1 MDLQKEFSAFS
12 ECAECISGC
21 EEAEKRKKEIEYKQ
35 SLGTFVVPE
44 CTKVKE
50 LIKEYVRIYGH
61 GNGSVWSYY

>member
-1 MDLQKEFSAFS
+1 MEHQKS
-12 ECAECISGC
+12 EGYTTLK
-21 EEAEKRKKEIEYKQ
+21 EAEKRKKEIEYKQ
-35 SLGTFVVPE
+35 SLGTFVVPK